1 MEMREVPHFHERI
14 LPTKEQ
20 SYVFAIPRIIMNHI
34 KGLDYINMRVRTTQT
49 AVGGLSFGMSLPAPR
64 LNPNPLFHGD
74 RVKGKHND

>member
-14 LPTKEQ
+14 LPTR
-20 SYVFAIPRIIMNHI
+20 SSRNAIPRIIMMTI
-34 KGLDYINMRVRTTQT
+34 KGLDYIIMRVRTTQT

>member
-1 MEMREVPHFHERI
+1 SSRN
-14 LPTKEQ
+14 
-20 SYVFAIPRIIMNHI
+20 AIPRIIMMTT
-34 KGLDYINMRVRTTQT
+34 KGLEYIIMRVRTTLT